1 MEKPLI
7 SVLVPAYNVE
17 QYIYQCIDSIL
28 GQTYSNLEII
38 IVNDGSTDK
47 TGNILDV
54 YAKKDDRIKVV
65 HKKNEGLVMARRD
78 ALDLMQGEYVGF
90 VDSDDW
96 IEPNMYEELYEAM
109 VDTDADIVTSGRIV
123 EEYNHSLT
131 LPELIGAGTYFPQQ
145 DINFCRNL
153 IWDKNNHLWGIAPN
167 FWNKLFKNS
176 RRFWNNKMV

>member
-1 MEKPLI
+1 MEKTLI

-65 HKKNEGLVMARRD
+65 QKKMRG
-78 ALDLMQGEYVGF
+78 
-90 VDSDDW
+90 W
-96 IEPNMYEELYEAM
+96 
-109 VDTDADIVTSGRIV
+109 
-123 EEYNHSLT
+123 
-131 LPELIGAGTYFPQQ
+131 
-145 DINFCRNL
+145 
-153 IWDKNNHLWGIAPN
+153 
-167 FWNKLFKNS
+167 
-176 RRFWNNKMV
+176 